1 MGTVKRNETNSRM
14 SAKPRCAD
22 TLHSLHAASITV
34 THSALHTHVIRR
46 SCTGTVLGR
55 PLNDSPMSH
64 SSTAREINDES
75 LRGRDETPA
84 INDFGLV
91 DVLAGPRSGPLGAL
105 SLTFLKKTLV
115 LTSRLTSFTWI
126 GVEVYAAC
134 GWLGSVTNLSP

>member
-1 MGTVKRNETNSRM
+1 MGTIQRNETVINGHNTTKRNKFTNVGE
-14 SAKPRCAD
+14 AEVRRLARA
-22 TLHSLHAASITV
+22 HSLHAASITV

-55 PLNDSPMSH
+55 PPNDSPMSH

-91 DVLAGPRSGPLGAL
+91 DVLAGAPKWAP
-105 SLTFLKKTLV
+105 
-115 LTSRLTSFTWI
+115 
-126 GVEVYAAC
+126 
-134 GWLGSVTNLSP
+134 